1 MMMNLFVHKKVVGTI
16 IQIIVQQQ
24 ITPLILIMAFIKILI
39 QVALSAR
46 ENVVNTSNAGPL
58 NAGVN
63 KDVFGGGLERV
74 LEKTQTS
81 FSSMAMMPVAN
92 MGSHVGK
99 VQSIWF

>member
-46 ENVVNTSNAGPL
+46 ENVVNISNAGPL
-58 NAGVN
+58 NVGVN
-63 KDVFGGGLERV
+63 KRV
-74 LEKTQTS
+74 KISNVKLVSLYKYKK
-81 FSSMAMMPVAN
+81 
-92 MGSHVGK
+92 VGTT
-99 VQSIWF
+99 